1 MRITEL
7 TGAIATIASGGLRT
21 EVHSIT
27 EIRDSAGAV
36 LYRYQPDDAGEVIGA
51 TTNAKMQDV
60 MSEVVRTGT
69 GKAAALDR
77 PAAGKTGTSQDYRDA
92 WFIGF
97 TGNLVGGVWLG
108 NDDNAPMKHATGGG
122 LPAHIFKQFMESA
135 EAGLPAKPLAGQA
148 PAVASEAPQEPE
160 QKNGLEQLLDKLFNG
175 T

>member
-1 MRITEL
+1 MH
-7 TGAIATIASGGLRT
+7 G
-21 EVHSIT
+21 IT

-108 NDDNAPMKHATGGG
+108 NDDNSPMRMVTGGG
-122 LPAHIFKQFMESA
+122 HPARLWHDVMAAAHHGMAPTALRTTVLDQA
-135 EAGLPAKPLAGQA
+135 ALAGKDLDRKLA
-148 PAVASEAPQEPE
+148 AVFASPPSCA
-160 QKNGLEQLLDKLFNG
+160 
-175 T
+175 